1 MSPQGNHRRRV
12 APTLAATALL
22 VALVTGCSSD
32 GGSEGAEAGS
42 SREAS
47 SAGDER
53 TTTETTEVPPPPA
66 DFTGSVDDF
75 YVVPD
80 PLPAGEPGELIRVQ
94 PVAEADGRVTV
105 RVMYHSLDV
114 RDQDRAVTGLVS
126 YPTAEA
132 PDGGWPV
139 LSWAHGTS
147 GLSSACAPSR
157 LGAGGLGPELG
168 VEGVH
173 VATDYIGL
181 GPVGERHG
189 YLSGVSEGRSVVD
202 AVRAARRIP
211 AAGAGSTWVAAGH
224 SQGGHAALFTNELG
238 ATYAPEL
245 DLRGTVAYAPAAV
258 LDKTF
263 GPQDQVVPKM
273 VGVMA
278 LYGLAA
284 DHPEIDPR
292 DYVGPEVAAVDHTI
306 DDACADQVIGAM
318 VGIPA
323 EVFYAQDPLETEP
336 ARSIF
341 LANDPGH
348 VAVDAPLLVV
358 YGTVDTYVVPDRV
371 AYLFDQLCG
380 VGQVTDLVEVPGAD
394 HGTVVGEGADEA
406 GAWLADRLA
415 GEDPPDACPAG

>member
-1 MSPQGNHRRRV
+1 MASEGNRRRIPAPVLAVVLLVV
-12 APTLAATALL
+12 ALATA
-22 VALVTGCSSD
+22 CSSD
-32 GGSEGAEAGS
+32 GGSDAGGSGS
-42 SREAS
+42 SPAS
-47 SAGDER
+47 STTVDEP
-53 TTTETTEVPPPPA
+53 TTTTTEVPAPPEP
-66 DFTGSVDDF
+66 FTGSVDDF

-80 PLPAGEPGELIRVQ
+80 PLPAGEPGDLIRLQ
-94 PVAEADGRVTV
+94 PVAEEDGRVTV

-114 RDQDRAVTGLVS
+114 QDQDRAVTGVIS
-126 YPTAEA
+126 YPTTAA
-132 PDGGWPV
+132 PEGGWPV

-157 LGAGGLGPELG
+157 VGAGALGPDLG
-168 VEGVH
+168 VDGVH

-189 YLSGVSEGRSVVD
+189 YLSGVSEAHAVVD
-202 AVRAARRIP
+202 AVRAARRLP
-211 AAGAGSTWVAAGH
+211 EANAGTTWAAAGH

-238 ATYAPEL
+238 AEYAPEL
-245 DLRGTVAYAPAAV
+245 DLRGTVAYAPASV

-292 DYVGPEVAAVDHTI
+292 DYVGDEVAAVDHTI
-306 DDACADQVIGAM
+306 DDACADDVINAM

-323 EVFYAQDPLETEP
+323 EVFYDADPLQTEP

-348 VAVDAPLLVV
+348 VAVESPLLVV

-371 AYLFDQLCG
+371 AYLFNQLCE
-380 VGQVTDLVEVPGAD
+380 VGQVTVLAEVEGAD

-415 GEDPPDACPAG
+415 GEDPPNACG